1 MGANAGDGS
10 AAGLFYLG
18 SSIGLGLALAGVGT
32 RLVYIP

>member
-10 AAGLFYLG
+10 AAGFFYLG
-18 SSIGLGLALAGVGT
+18 SSLDLGIALAGVGT